1 MARSWPATLLHHLLA
16 GLALVLLAG
25 CAAPDRADYTALVA
39 QQAAPRPAAPHFTDD
54 EFVTADGAHLPLRS
68 WLPNG
73 ETKAVVL
80 ALHGFNDY
88 SNAFAGTG
96 TTLAQRG
103 VATYAY
109 DQRGFGAAPLH
120 GLWPGRWQLAEDLG
134 EASRLLRARYPGV
147 PLYLL
152 GESMGGA
159 VVTVA
164 MAGEDGMRKP
174 EADGI
179 ILVAPAVWG
188 RETMSILE
196 RSALWASIHLVP
208 QMAVTGRGIVHVQP
222 SDNIAMLRA
231 LGRDPLVIKATRV
244 DAIYGLVG
252 LMDAALAAAP
262 RLDVPLLY
270 LYGER
275 DEIVPKAPTE
285 QMIAHL
291 PATWRDAQRV
301 AWYANGYHMLLRDLD
316 AAVVVGD
323 IASWIGERRSPLP
336 SGADRY
342 AAQVLGPTL
351 LAAAPTPV
359 AAR

>member
-1 MARSWPATLLHHLLA
+1 LAPLRLSALRRHLIA
-16 GLALVLLAG
+16 GLGLLLAG
-25 CAAPDRADYTALVA
+25 CAAPDRADYVSLL
-39 QQAAPRPAAPHFTDD
+39 APQETPDPTTPHLA
-54 EFVTADGAHLPLRS
+54 EEAFVTADGARLPLRS
-68 WLPNG
+68 WLPRG
-73 ETKAVVL
+73 EPKAVIL

-88 SNAFAGTG
+88 SNAFAGPG
-96 TTLAQRG
+96 AALARRG
-103 VATYAY
+103 IATYAY

-120 GLWPGRWQLAEDLG
+120 GRWVGRWQLAEDLS

-152 GESMGGA
+152 GDSMGGA
-159 VVTVA
+159 VVAVA
-164 MAGEDGMRKP
+164 MAGEDGIRKP
-174 EADGI
+174 SADGI
-179 ILVAPAVWG
+179 ILAAPAVWG
-188 RETMSILE
+188 RETMGLAQ
-196 RSALWASIHLVP
+196 RSALWASVRIAP
-208 QMAVTGRGIVHVQP
+208 TMPVTGRGIVHVQP

-244 DAIYGLVG
+244 DAIYGLVD
-252 LMDAALAAAP
+252 LMDAALASAP

-285 QMIAHL
+285 RMIAHL
-291 PATWRDAQRV
+291 PSAWHEEQRV

-323 IASWIGERRSPLP
+323 IASWIASRESPLP

-342 AAQVLGPTL
+342 AEQVLGPTM
-351 LAAAPTPV
+351 LAA
-359 AAR
+359 R

>member
-1 MARSWPATLLHHLLA
+1 MLRRLLTGLSLL
-16 GLALVLLAG
+16 LLAG
-25 CAAPDRADYTALVA
+25 CAAPDRADYAAELARTAPTL
-39 QQAAPRPAAPHFTDD
+39 AATTPQLTQDS
-54 EFVTADGAHLPLRS
+54 FVTSDGTHLPLRS
-68 WLPNG
+68 WLPQG
-73 ETKAVVL
+73 RITAVVL

-88 SNAFAGTG
+88 ANAFAGPG
-96 TTLAQRG
+96 AALAQRG

-120 GLWPGRWQLAEDLG
+120 GSWAGRWQLAEDLG
-134 EASRLLRARYPGV
+134 EASRLLRARYPDV

-164 MAGEDGMRKP
+164 MAGEDGIRKP
-174 EADGI
+174 DADGI

-188 RETMSILE
+188 RQTMSVAE
-196 RSALWASIHLVP
+196 RSALWASIRIMP
-208 QMAVTGRGIVHVQP
+208 AVTLTGSGIVHVQP
-222 SDNIAMLRA
+222 SDNLAMLRA

-244 DAIYGLVG
+244 DAIYGLVD
-252 LMDAALAAAP
+252 LMDAALADAP

-275 DEIVPKAPTE
+275 DEIVPKKPTE
-285 QMIAHL
+285 MMIANL
-291 PATWRDAQRV
+291 PPAQRGEQRI

-323 IASWIGERRSPLP
+323 IASWIAARDSPLP

-342 AAQVLGPTL
+342 AAQVLGPTM
-351 LAAAPTPV
+351 LAA
-359 AAR
+359 R

>member
-1 MARSWPATLLHHLLA
+1 MARHRPTALRRHLLA
-16 GLALVLLAG
+16 GLGLMLFAG
-25 CAAPDRADYTALVA
+25 CAAPDRADYTALLA
-39 QQAAPRPAAPHFTDD
+39 QEAAPERVTPRLTADA
-54 EFVTADGAHLPLRS
+54 FVAADGARLPLRS
-68 WLPNG
+68 WLPQG
-73 ETKAVVL
+73 ETKAVIL

-88 SNAFAGTG
+88 ANAFAGPG
-96 TTLAQRG
+96 EALARRG
-103 VATYAY
+103 IATYAY

-120 GLWPGRWQLAEDLG
+120 GRWPGRWQLEEDLG
-134 EASRLLRARYPGV
+134 AASRVLRTRYPGV
-147 PLYLL
+147 PLYLM

-159 VVTVA
+159 IVAVA

-174 EADGI
+174 EADGV

-188 RETMSILE
+188 RATMGLAE
-196 RSALWASIHLVP
+196 RSALWAGVRIMP
-208 QMAVTGRGIVHVQP
+208 RMEVTGRGIVHVQP

-231 LGRDPLVIKATRV
+231 LGRDPLVIKETRV
-244 DAIYGLVG
+244 DAIYGLVD
-252 LMDAALAAAP
+252 LMDSALAAAP

-285 QMIAHL
+285 RMIAHL
-291 PATWRDAQRV
+291 PAAWRDAQRV

-316 AAVVVGD
+316 AAVVDGD
-323 IASWIGERRSPLP
+323 IASWIASRQSPLP

-342 AAQVLGPTL
+342 AAQVLGPTM
-351 LAAAPTPV
+351 LAAVPQPV